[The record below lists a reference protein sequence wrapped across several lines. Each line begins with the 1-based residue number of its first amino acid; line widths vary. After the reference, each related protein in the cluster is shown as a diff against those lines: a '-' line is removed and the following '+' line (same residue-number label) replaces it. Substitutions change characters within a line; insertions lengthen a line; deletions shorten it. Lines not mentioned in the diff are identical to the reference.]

1 MNKHE
6 ARQCKCADTMAHGR
20 FGYSL
25 EKGIAE
31 SGGAEGK
38 RS

>member
-1 MNKHE
+1 MTYQV
-6 ARQCKCADTMAHGR
+6 AVAH